1 VTDARDLSRRTVLA
15 DLLVHRPTSRR
26 DIAERTQLSPA
37 TVSRVTDTLI
47 SEGVVREAAEE
58 VSDSRGR
65 RAVLLDAVGERT
77 LAAGIDLG
85 AANVRLA
92 LGDALGN
99 LTAFAAYPTPEGL
112 DARALASW
120 LLERV
125 KALAAS
131 VGVEPSALAVG
142 VPGAVSADRT
152 VSNAPNLPQVED
164 PEFLA
169 ELDAGLGQPVE
180 LDNDVN
186 LALLGEQCA
195 GAARGKPS
203 AAMLSVGAGLGAA
216 LAIEGRVLRG
226 RHGLVGEF
234 GQLPV
239 GPLGARLEHMVTG
252 PGILRRAE
260 EAGVPLAS
268 PQELF
273 DDSPRVSHLRA
284 QFDSALGIV
293 LTAIAVS
300 TEPET
305 IVLGGGIAAS
315 LVPSLARYRTE
326 LAASLRVAPELR
338 LAELGER
345 SGAVGAMIAA
355 LRTSYAREF
364 GIPAA
369 ELDGFPSI
377 PAEH

>member
-1 VTDARDLSRRTVLA
+1 MKGNRVTDARDLSRRTVLA

-152 VSNAPNLPQVED
+152 VSNAPNLP
-164 PEFLA
+164 
-169 ELDAGLGQPVE
+169 
-180 LDNDVN
+180 
-186 LALLGEQCA
+186 
-195 GAARGKPS
+195 
-203 AAMLSVGAGLGAA
+203 
-216 LAIEGRVLRG
+216 
-226 RHGLVGEF
+226 
-234 GQLPV
+234 
-239 GPLGARLEHMVTG
+239 
-252 PGILRRAE
+252 
-260 EAGVPLAS
+260 
-268 PQELF
+268 
-273 DDSPRVSHLRA
+273 
-284 QFDSALGIV
+284 
-293 LTAIAVS
+293 
-300 TEPET
+300 
-305 IVLGGGIAAS
+305 
-315 LVPSLARYRTE
+315 
-326 LAASLRVAPELR
+326 
-338 LAELGER
+338 
-345 SGAVGAMIAA
+345 
-355 LRTSYAREF
+355 
-364 GIPAA
+364 
-369 ELDGFPSI
+369 
-377 PAEH
+377 